1 MDYTEETLMRLR
13 NSLPWG
19 YAEKLQARILEKT
32 GKRLIPNSIRRHL
45 TMKYANTETITEAM
59 LLAEEYKTERQANA
73 LQLAKRR

>member
-19 YAEKLQARILEKT
+19 YAEKLRVRMLEKHHR
-32 GKRLIPNSIRRHL
+32 RLTRNSIRRHL
-45 TMKYANTETITEAM
+45 TVAYAHPETIAEAM
-59 LLAEEYKTERQANA
+59 ELKQEALEERQAQA